1 MDNGAYTKSKML
13 DFMIKEDSLFIPEG
27 KNALIEEF
35 GKDYA
40 VYFSIL
46 AAIARGENTRAKIEV
61 VIEKELGGYLSRLE
75 KDFNLIEKT
84 IPILAKVETK
94 NVRYRLTDNF
104 LTFWFR
110 FIFKYNYLI
119 EIGSYKQLRN
129 IIERDYETFSGL
141 ALEKY
146 FRTLF
151 IEQEN
156 YTRIGGF
163 WDRRGENEID
173 LIAINEF
180 DKTANIVEIKRQ
192 KKNID
197 MERLREKGIV
207 FKTTAGLNDYQIIY
221 QGLSMEDM

>member
-1 MDNGAYTKSKML
+1 M
-13 DFMIKEDSLFIPEG
+13 
-27 KNALIEEF
+27 
-35 GKDYA
+35 
-40 VYFSIL
+40 
-46 AAIARGENTRAKIEV
+46 
-61 VIEKELGGYLSRLE
+61 
-75 KDFNLIEKT
+75 
-84 IPILAKVETK
+84 
-94 NVRYRLTDNF
+94 
-104 LTFWFR
+104 
-110 FIFKYNYLI
+110 
-119 EIGSYKQLRN
+119 
-129 IIERDYETFSGL
+129 
-141 ALEKY
+141 EKY

-197 MERLREKGIV
+197 MERWHEKGIV
-207 FKTTAGLNDYQIIY
+207 FKITAGLNDYQIIY

>member
-1 MDNGAYTKSKML
+1 MNDAIHVEQPREAAQHEIYTICFLKL
-13 DFMIKEDSLFIPEG
+13 HYLF
-27 KNALIEEF
+27 
-35 GKDYA
+35 
-40 VYFSIL
+40 
-46 AAIARGENTRAKIEV
+46 
-61 VIEKELGGYLSRLE
+61 SRL
-75 KDFNLIEKT
+75 
-84 IPILAKVETK
+84 
-94 NVRYRLTDNF
+94 Y
-104 LTFWFR
+104 
-110 FIFKYNYLI
+110 
-119 EIGSYKQLRN
+119 
-129 IIERDYETFSGL
+129 IERDYETFSGL

-207 FKTTAGLNDYQIIY
+207 FKTTAGLYDYQIIY